1 MKRLTALLL
10 AMALLALSGCV
21 AGMLPEERLP
31 QTLLG
36 NAEQPAPNQ
45 SLTPEFEQKMQDQD
59 AALQAY
65 MHLMSFESQLQ
76 DSYGGACILENNML
90 QVSVVGDSAVLAR
103 YREILQDHLAVVE
116 FRTVRFTLQQLYQLQ
131 DALTAKLPQ
140 GSWSGIGAD
149 QSANCVVVG
158 VPQDIEAVRSIV
170 QADPEFQGM
179 PITYEIRGF
188 AIVT

>member
-10 AMALLALSGCV
+10 AMALLALSGCI
-21 AGMLPEERLP
+21 AGKLPEDRLP

-36 NAEQPAPNQ
+36 DAEQPAPNQ

-131 DALTAKLPQ
+131 DAITEKLPQ
-140 GSWSGIGAD
+140 GSWSGIGVD
-149 QSANCVVVG
+149 ESGNCVVVC
-158 VPQDIEAVRSIV
+158 VPQDIEAVRSIL

-179 PITYEIRGF
+179 PITYEIMGF
-188 AIVT
+188 ASVT

>member
-10 AMALLALSGCV
+10 AMALLALSGCI
-21 AGMLPEERLP
+21 AGKLPEDRLP

-45 SLTPEFEQKMQDQD
+45 SLNPEFEQKMQDQN
-59 AALQAY
+59 AALRAY

-131 DALTAKLPQ
+131 DAITEKLPQ
-140 GSWSGIGAD
+140 GSWSGIGVD
-149 QSANCVVVG
+149 ESGNCVVVC
-158 VPQDIEAVRSIV
+158 VPQDIEAVRSIL
-170 QADPEFQGM
+170 QADPQFRDL
-179 PITYEIRGF
+179 PITYEIMGF
-188 AIVT
+188 ASVT